1 VDQVQRPQD
10 PLGGQLLDRLAG
22 DRLGSDHAQDD
33 GLYRSTQE
41 ALCELGIS
49 WAD

>member
-1 VDQVQRPQD
+1 VGQVQRPQD
-10 PLGGQLLDRLAG
+10 PLGDQVLDRLAG
-22 DRLGSDHAQDD
+22 DRLGDHAQDD

-41 ALCELGIS
+41 ALRKVDIS